1 MARARN
7 STPAAVLLGGLLALL
22 ALPAAGHQQ
31 FAPSTVNRYGK
42 LVLSGQHGL
51 RLIYTLMVGAT
62 PAATLRSDGDMNH
75 DGRLDPAEQSR
86 ICAQLGSRVRE
97 GLALSID
104 GTPPALTWETPQCA
118 FSGTASQ
125 PSDSLGDLPFSVEIA
140 ANFAPPSRPGE
151 HIVRYEDRVTA
162 PPIGEVELRLEDGP
176 DIALLASWQGAPPTP
191 SDPAPK
197 DGVQRQFQT
206 IGPPR
211 SSMSDRSISL
221 RFAIADRPL
230 SKPQWPRPRWP
241 HIVGALLLAVA
252 LLSGA
257 RRALRHAR

>member
-7 STPAAVLLGGLLALL
+7 SAPAAALLAGLLALL
-22 ALPAAGHQQ
+22 PSPAAGHQQ

-62 PAATLRSDGDMNH
+62 PAATLRGGGDVNH

-86 ICAQLGSRVRE
+86 VCAQLGNRVRE

-104 GTPPALTWETPQCA
+104 GTHPALAWETPQCA

-125 PSDSLGDLPFSVEIA
+125 PSDSLGELPFSVEIA
-140 ANFAPPSRPGE
+140 ASFGPLSPPGE
-151 HIVRYEDRVTA
+151 HTLRYEDRVTA
-162 PPIGEVELRLEDGP
+162 PPIGEVELRIEDGP
-176 DIALLASWQGAPPTP
+176 DIALLASWQGAPPAP

-221 RFAIADRPL
+221 RFATARSLI

-241 HIVGALLLAVA
+241 HIAGALLLAVA
-252 LLSGA
+252 LLLGA
-257 RRALRHAR
+257 RRALRHAC